1 MSKITLTTIKSFIKK
16 SPKLYI
22 KCKSSFDGM
31 TDCVQSIPDAG
42 FVEVELTDKHLYNTL
57 GVQCAWFV
65 RGSRD
70 YFSAYETETLTG
82 YEVWNCCGSFIL
94 ATDKQAA

>member
-16 SPKLYI
+16 NPKLYI

-31 TDCVQSIPDAG
+31 TDCVQSIADAA
-42 FVEVELTDKHLYNTL
+42 FVEVQPTDKFLYNTL
-57 GVQCAWFV
+57 GVHGAWFV
-65 RGSRD
+65 KGSRD
-70 YFSAYETETLTG
+70 YFREFETDTLTG
-82 YEVWNCCGSFIL
+82 YEVSNCCGSFIL